1 MLGCGGGWWWLGVGD
16 GEDGGLWLWG
26 VVVSGGGGW
35 CGWWW
40 LSLVVVDGGGS
51 GWFWFC
57 LDQGEQK
64 YQFTNVVST
73 PQFRRN
79 IHTIRRSE

>member
-1 MLGCGGGWWWLGVGD
+1 MGRVVGCAFGGG
-16 GEDGGLWLWG
+16 
-26 VVVSGGGGW
+26 VVSGGGGW

-64 YQFTNVVST
+64 YQFTNVLST